1 MFDIL
6 IGIKSRFLRA
16 YNDSDFLLQKKANAL
31 FIFNFAIIIIIALL
45 LTVMI
50 FAAPEKVG
58 IVAPVILII
67 IAGLSVSLLLLK
79 YGKYT
84 AGASATTLIIV
95 ILLIAA
101 LYGRAFKFPD
111 TVYSTNFYFIMAM
124 LVVGTLFNSRRFV
137 LILTAFIIINDIAL
151 FFIIKQK
158 LTGDA
163 LATAANGAIYSICAL
178 LIITVISQILY
189 GIFNSSI
196 EKINKEVEINKKQY
210 ELIQNVFASA
220 QDTSTK
226 LSWLSGEM
234 ATAADVFSAN
244 SQSQAASIEEITA
257 TIEEINAA
265 MDHMYISSK
274 SQNTDLSGLVLNMKN
289 LSEIIEV
296 VGDITGSAIK
306 LTDDISQKVTS
317 GEISLKKMNQSLDL
331 IFKSADDI
339 NNIVQIIND
348 ISDKINL
355 LSLNAA
361 IEAARAGDSGRGFA
375 VVADEI
381 SKLADQTASSIKEID
396 ILIKN
401 TGSEIKKGKND
412 VIDVTEK
419 ITSVVVSIGDI
430 VGMMKTIFE
439 NVKTQ
444 QEVNEDVNSRLKNV
458 EAESTKI
465 SAAID
470 EENIAFNEILK
481 SVSEIN
487 STTQSAASESE
498 KIAQSAKNI
507 TGLAVSLEEMINS
520 NV

>member
-6 IGIKSRFLRA
+6 IGIKKRFLTA

-31 FIFNFAIIIIIALL
+31 FIFNFSIIIIIAVL

-58 IVAPVILII
+58 IVAPVITTII
-67 IAGLSVSLLLLK
+67 TGLSVSLILLK
-79 YGKYT
+79 YGKY
-84 AGASATTLIIV
+84 APAASATTLFIV

-101 LYGRAFKFPD
+101 LYGRAFRFPD
-111 TVYSTNFYFIMAM
+111 TVYSTNLYFIMAM

-178 LIITVISQILY
+178 LIVTVISQILY

-196 EKINKEVEINKKQY
+196 EKINQEIETNKKQY
-210 ELIQNVFASA
+210 NLIQNVFASA
-220 QDTSTK
+220 QNTSTK

-234 ATAADVFSAN
+234 AAAADVFSAN

-265 MDHMYISSK
+265 MDHMYSSSK
-274 SQNTDLSGLVLNMKN
+274 SQNTDLSELVLNMKN
-289 LSEIIEV
+289 LSKIIEV
-296 VGDITGSAIK
+296 VGDITGTTIK
-306 LTDDISQKVTS
+306 LTDDISEKVTS
-317 GEISLKKMNQSLDL
+317 GETSLKKMNQSLDL

-339 NNIVQIIND
+339 NNILQIIND

-381 SKLADQTASSIKEID
+381 SKLADQTAASIKEID

-401 TGSEIKKGKND
+401 TGTEIKKGKSD

-419 ITSVVVSIGDI
+419 ITSVVASIGDI

-470 EENIAFNEILK
+470 EQNIAFNEILK

-507 TGLAVSLEEMINS
+507 TGLAVSLEETINS

>member
-1 MFDIL
+1 MLNIL
-6 IGIKSRFLRA
+6 FRLKSRLLIP
-16 YNDSDFLLQKKANAL
+16 YESSDFLSRKKAKAL
-31 FIFNFAIIIIIALL
+31 TDFNLAIMFIIAILL
-45 LTVMI
+45 VI
-50 FAAPEKVG
+50 VIIAEPDKVA
-58 IVAPVILII
+58 IAAPVILFII
-67 IAGLSVSLLLLK
+67 TGLAVSTAFLG

-84 AGASATTLIIV
+84 VASSLTTLIISL
-95 ILLIAA
+95 LLIAA
-101 LYGRAFKFPD
+101 LYGRAIRFPD
-111 TVYSTNFYFIMAM
+111 TVFSTNLYFLMAM
-124 LVVGTLFNSRRFV
+124 IVVGTLFNSRRFV
-137 LILTAFIIINDIAL
+137 LILTAFIILNDIAL
-151 FFIIKQK
+151 FYLVSKR
-158 LTGDA
+158 LTGGM
-163 LATAANGAIYSICAL
+163 LATAANGCIYSICAL
-178 LIITVISQILY
+178 IIVTVISQILY

-196 EKINKEVEINKKQY
+196 EKINEDGATNRKQFN
-210 ELIQNVFASA
+210 LIQNVFASA

-234 ATAADVFSAN
+234 SAAADIFSSN
-244 SQSQAASIEEITA
+244 SQSQAASLEEITA

-265 MDHMYISSK
+265 MDNMYTASRA
-274 SQNTDLSGLVLNMKN
+274 QNEDLSGLVMNMKN
-289 LSEIIEV
+289 LSEIIDV
-296 VGDITGSAIK
+296 VGDITGSTLK
-306 LTDDISQKVTS
+306 LTDDISEKVTS
-317 GEISLKKMNQSLDL
+317 GERSLKKMNSSLDI

-339 NNIVQIIND
+339 NNIVHIIDD

-401 TGSEIKKGKND
+401 TGSEIKKGKDD
-412 VIDVTEK
+412 VVDVTEK
-419 ITSVVVSIGDI
+419 ITSVVASIGDI

-444 QEVNEDVNSRLKNV
+444 QEVNDNVNARLSNV
-458 EAESTKI
+458 ERESTKI
-465 SAAID
+465 SGAID
-470 EENIAFNEILK
+470 EQNAAFSEILK

-487 STTQSAASESE
+487 STTQSAAAESE

-520 NV
+520 RT

>member
-1 MFDIL
+1 
-6 IGIKSRFLRA
+6 
-16 YNDSDFLLQKKANAL
+16 
-31 FIFNFAIIIIIALL
+31 
-45 LTVMI
+45 
-50 FAAPEKVG
+50 
-58 IVAPVILII
+58 
-67 IAGLSVSLLLLK
+67 
-79 YGKYT
+79 
-84 AGASATTLIIV
+84 
-95 ILLIAA
+95 
-101 LYGRAFKFPD
+101 
-111 TVYSTNFYFIMAM
+111 
-124 LVVGTLFNSRRFV
+124 
-137 LILTAFIIINDIAL
+137 
-151 FFIIKQK
+151 
-158 LTGDA
+158 
-163 LATAANGAIYSICAL
+163 
-178 LIITVISQILY
+178 
-189 GIFNSSI
+189 
-196 EKINKEVEINKKQY
+196 
-210 ELIQNVFASA
+210 
-220 QDTSTK
+220 
-226 LSWLSGEM
+226 M

-265 MDHMYISSK
+265 MDHMYSSSK

-296 VGDITGSAIK
+296 VGDITGSTIK
-306 LTDDISQKVTS
+306 LTDDISEKVTS
-317 GEISLKKMNQSLDL
+317 GETSLKKMNQSLDL

-401 TGSEIKKGKND
+401 TGSEIKKGKSD

-470 EENIAFNEILK
+470 EQNIAFNEILK

-507 TGLAVSLEEMINS
+507 TGLAVSLEETINS

>member
-1 MFDIL
+1 
-6 IGIKSRFLRA
+6 
-16 YNDSDFLLQKKANAL
+16 
-31 FIFNFAIIIIIALL
+31 
-45 LTVMI
+45 
-50 FAAPEKVG
+50 
-58 IVAPVILII
+58 
-67 IAGLSVSLLLLK
+67 
-79 YGKYT
+79 
-84 AGASATTLIIV
+84 
-95 ILLIAA
+95 
-101 LYGRAFKFPD
+101 
-111 TVYSTNFYFIMAM
+111 
-124 LVVGTLFNSRRFV
+124 
-137 LILTAFIIINDIAL
+137 
-151 FFIIKQK
+151 
-158 LTGDA
+158 
-163 LATAANGAIYSICAL
+163 
-178 LIITVISQILY
+178 
-189 GIFNSSI
+189 
-196 EKINKEVEINKKQY
+196 
-210 ELIQNVFASA
+210 
-220 QDTSTK
+220 
-226 LSWLSGEM
+226 
-234 ATAADVFSAN
+234 
-244 SQSQAASIEEITA
+244 
-257 TIEEINAA
+257 
-265 MDHMYISSK
+265 MDHMYSSSK

-296 VGDITGSAIK
+296 VGDITGSTIK
-306 LTDDISQKVTS
+306 LTDDISEKVTS
-317 GEISLKKMNQSLDL
+317 GETSLKKMNQSLDL

-401 TGSEIKKGKND
+401 TGSEIKKGKSD

-470 EENIAFNEILK
+470 EQNIAFNEILK

-507 TGLAVSLEEMINS
+507 TGLAVSLEETINS